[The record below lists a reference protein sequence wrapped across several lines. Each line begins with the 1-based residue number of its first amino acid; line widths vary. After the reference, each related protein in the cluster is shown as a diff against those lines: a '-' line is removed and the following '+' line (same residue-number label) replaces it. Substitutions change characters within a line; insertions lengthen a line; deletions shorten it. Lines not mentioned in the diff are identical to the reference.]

1 MNESVIRSPK
11 WLRNFVDFEVN
22 TGEDIKGAPSKRRQK
37 KIDFEESE
45 KRRKAE
51 EERLHKEYQK
61 RQEEKNRKERE
72 EKEESDKFDELFL
85 MVMQY
90 IYGNFKS
97 CKISVPNANFLTIES
112 PDNIGVKGTDVIFK
126 VTLNNTMRL
135 PTFNVYIKYGKKEY
149 SYKVSGLNYIQLKN
163 FIIDEVYKYYQ
174 STGNKSSSSG
184 SKSSSSGSGSSSGS
198 KSSGKYDYDSD
209 YWKNPPKS
217 EDPERENKRR
227 RYNLLKDT
235 KAGYKR
241 QMDKILE
248 WEKKNPGQKHPD
260 NKHIVKNQLDAV
272 QSKIDLMNSLYHF
285 ESHHYSNLLSWEM
298 V

>member
-22 TGEDIKGAPSKRRQK
+22 TGDDIKGEPSKRMKK
-37 KIDFEESE
+37 KIESE
-45 KRRKAE
+45 RLKKEEEEKERRRKFRAEEAKAE
-51 EERLHKEYQK
+51 EERKKREDKED
-61 RQEEKNRKERE
+61 
-72 EKEESDKFDELFL
+72 SDKFDELFL
-85 MVMQY
+85 MVIKY
-90 IYGNFKS
+90 IYGNYKD
-97 CKISVPNANFLTIES
+97 CKISVPNANYLTIES
-112 PDNIGVKGTDVIFK
+112 PDGIGVKGTDVIFK
-126 VTLNNTMRL
+126 VTLNNTVGR
-135 PTFNVYIKYGKKEY
+135 PTFSVYIKYGKKEY
-149 SYKVSGLNYIQLKN
+149 SYNVSGIAAIYLEFKIFILN
-163 FIIDEVYKYYQ
+163 EVYKYYQ
-174 STGNKSSSSG
+174 TTGSKSSSSG
-184 SKSSSSGSGSSSGS
+184 SKSSSSGSGS
-198 KSSGKYDYDSD
+198 KSSGKYDDWWNS
-209 YWKNPPKS
+209 KTPPKS

-235 KAGYKR
+235 RAGYKR

>member
-22 TGEDIKGAPSKRRQK
+22 TGEDIKGEPSKRRQK

-51 EERLHKEYQK
+51 EERLHKEWQK
-61 RQEEKNRKERE
+61 REDEKKRKERE
-72 EKEESDKFDELFL
+72 DKEDSDKFDELFL
-85 MVMQY
+85 MVIRY
-90 IYGNFKS
+90 IKGNYKD
-97 CKISVPNANFLTIES
+97 CKISIPSANYLTIES
-112 PDNIGVKGTDVIFK
+112 PENIGVKGTDVIFK
-126 VTLNNTMRL
+126 VTLNNTVGR
-135 PTFNVYIKYGKKEY
+135 PTFSVYIKYGKKEY
-149 SYKVSGLNYIQLKN
+149 SYNVSGIAAVYLEFKIFILN
-163 FIIDEVYKYYQ
+163 EVYKYYQ
-174 STGNKSSSSG
+174 TTG
-184 SKSSSSGSGSSSGS
+184 SKSSSSGSGS
-198 KSSGKYDYDSD
+198 KSSGKYDYDSS

-235 KAGYKR
+235 RAGYKR
-241 QMDKILE
+241 QMEKILD

-285 ESHHYSNLLSWEM
+285 ESHHYSNVKSWEM